1 MELKTA
7 RLTVLVDP
15 AKKKAFEALCAR
27 QDVTPSQVVRRLIRD
42 YLVHHGVISS
52 GRLTLSQGDEIGR
65 PSTLEVDVEPDG
77 DASAIHVGGGV
88 RIIGSGAFDL
98 PD

>member
-15 AKKKAFEALCAR
+15 AKKKAFETLCAR

-42 YLVHHGVISS
+42 YLMHHGASFVPS
-52 GRLTLSQGDEIGR
+52 GVDE
-65 PSTLEVDVEPDG
+65 D
-77 DASAIHVGGGV
+77 DADTPE
-88 RIIGSGAFDL
+88 R
-98 PD
+98 

>member
-42 YLVHHGVISS
+42 YLVHHGVSFVPS
-52 GRLTLSQGDEIGR
+52 GAGDEAD
-65 PSTLEVDVEPDG
+65 EVDES
-77 DASAIHVGGGV
+77 ASK
-88 RIIGSGAFDL
+88 R
-98 PD
+98 